1 MAVVAGFLLTAVQNW
16 TGIAMPH
23 GKSLLFIWLP
33 WFSARLIFTLYPNA
47 HILAECL
54 DTLFL
59 ILLIHPIA
67 RAIFQ
72 VKQYRQMGILSKLCL
87 LLIANLLYLSGSLN
101 WLNQG
106 HHLAL
111 QLGFFLI
118 LSLVLT
124 IGRRILPFFI
134 EKGVGYPVTLKNSAL
149 KDKLSLITFLLFF
162 LTEIFTPWHTFASF
176 LALSAAL
183 TQTWRLIGW
192 YTQGIWKKPLLWSLY
207 LGMITII
214 IGLTLYFLRLFFP
227 ITNSLALHALAVGG
241 IGIISLSMIGRVSL
255 GHTGRNIHQPSKW
268 LIFAYT
274 SSSLHFSFAFLCH

>member
-1 MAVVAGFLLTAVQNW
+1 
-16 TGIAMPH
+16 MPH